1 MWYDFFFLKVSYFL
15 CVSQWYSSEQNLILP
30 VRQCWLQEKKKKVFS
45 HPCNDLFASHSP
57 SSVWCLSH
65 LLLIFP
71 HLSLNPWTLL
81 RMPGVMQFCFVMWQQ
96 IYSSWTSTE
105 RPCQSRSAVGPAQAS
120 ENPKPLGN
128 CLCFV
133 RLDETKQLPWT
144 LGICLSL
151 IYTHSLI

>member
-1 MWYDFFFLKVSYFL
+1 MISFSWRSATSCVYPSGTQVNRILFFLSD
-15 CVSQWYSSEQNLILP
+15 SAGS
-30 VRQCWLQEKKKKVFS
+30 RRKKKVFS

-120 ENPKPLGN
+120 ENQKPLGN